1 MRCPVCGAPE
11 TRVIETRSADEGR
24 VNRRRR
30 ECPECQNR
38 FTTYERLEEKS
49 FLWVVKKDGRR
60 EAFDR
65 EKLIR
70 GFQHACEK
78 LPVTLETL
86 EAAAARI
93 EEEIRATGQ
102 GEVPTTQLG
111 EMASDELKK
120 INKVAYVRF
129 ASVYREFTDVSNFT
143 HEIARLLEDK
153 EAHRNGADIRQLCAG
168 EKDGP
173 RIVPA
178 WSRGTAGGVP
188 GLYEQHGE

>member
-102 GEVPTTQLG
+102 GEVPTTLLG

-129 ASVYREFTDVSNFT
+129 ASVYREFTDVSSFT

-153 EAHRNGADIRQLCAG
+153 EAHRNG
-168 EKDGP
+168 
-173 RIVPA
+173 
-178 WSRGTAGGVP
+178 
-188 GLYEQHGE
+188 

>member
-1 MRCPVCGAPE
+1 MDEKTKEQTKKLLE
-11 TRVIETRSADEGR
+11 TVRKNAQMGT
-24 VNRRRR
+24 
-30 ECPECQNR
+30 
-38 FTTYERLEEKS
+38 
-49 FLWVVKKDGRR
+49 
-60 EAFDR
+60 
-65 EKLIR
+65 
-70 GFQHACEK
+70 
-78 LPVTLETL
+78 VTLETL

-153 EAHRNGADIRQLCAG
+153 EAHRNG
-168 EKDGP
+168 
-173 RIVPA
+173 
-178 WSRGTAGGVP
+178 
-188 GLYEQHGE
+188 

>member
-102 GEVPTTQLG
+102 LG

-153 EAHRNGADIRQLCAG
+153 EAHRNG
-168 EKDGP
+168 
-173 RIVPA
+173 
-178 WSRGTAGGVP
+178 
-188 GLYEQHGE
+188 

>member
-1 MRCPVCGAPE
+1 M
-11 TRVIETRSADEGR
+11 IETRSADEGR

-153 EAHRNGADIRQLCAG
+153 EAHRNG
-168 EKDGP
+168 
-173 RIVPA
+173 
-178 WSRGTAGGVP
+178 
-188 GLYEQHGE
+188 

>member
-11 TRVIETRSADEGR
+11 TRVIETRSSDEGR

-30 ECPECQNR
+30 ECPECQSR

-49 FLWVVKKDGRR
+49 YLWVVKKDGRR

-65 EKLIR
+65 DKLIR

-78 LPVTLETL
+78 LPVALDTL

-93 EEEIRATGQ
+93 EERVRGSGQ
-102 GEVPTTQLG
+102 GEVATTALG
-111 EMASDELKK
+111 EMAAEELRR

-129 ASVYREFTDVSNFT
+129 ASVYREFTDVSSFT
-143 HEIARLLEDK
+143 NEIARLLDDK
-153 EAHRNGADIRQLCAG
+153 EAGHNG
-168 EKDGP
+168 
-173 RIVPA
+173 
-178 WSRGTAGGVP
+178 
-188 GLYEQHGE
+188 